1 MPDGLGD
8 DPLSSDIFKDVPLFR
23 EIQRVLFSSTGP
35 VNWELA
41 RQVGIA
47 TAVGGDPDP
56 EPTDEDRAL
65 LEQTVRAAELA
76 VAELTGLEPP
86 PDVTRVE
93 PVRRARWVEANIEGL
108 RALFE
113 PGAERLATVMTE
125 MERREL
131 SEERLGGMEGMEGMA
146 GLGMMMQRMAPLLM
160 GTQIGMVLGMLGR
173 GVFGQYELP
182 VPRDRSAGLLFVV
195 PNIAAFQADW
205 DLPGDEVRG
214 WVALHETTHAFQ
226 LGREWVREYFLEQVR
241 ELAAGMEFDLSGLE
255 ERLAEMDLSDP
266 ARLQDAVGDPGALLG
281 QQLTEEQR
289 LLMRRIQALMAA
301 AEGHAD
307 HVMGVLGRRML
318 STYARIEEA
327 RTRRREGRSEEER
340 AVERMLGFELK
351 QEQYRLG
358 AGFCRVVAE
367 ATDERMLARMW
378 ESREH
383 LPSMPE
389 LEEPTLWLSR
399 MA

>member
-1 MPDGLGD
+1 MESMADPFGEE
-8 DPLSSDIFKDVPLFR
+8 PLSSDIFKDVPLFR
-23 EIQRVLFSSTGP
+23 EIQRVLFSGTGP

-56 EPTDEDRAL
+56 DPTDEDRAG

-76 VAELTGLEPP
+76 VAELTGLEAPP
-86 PDVTRVE
+86 EVARVE

-108 RALFE
+108 RGLLE
-113 PGAERLATVMTE
+113 PAAERLGTVMSE

-131 SEERLGGMEGMEGMA
+131 TEERLGGMEEMA

-160 GTQIGMVLGMLGR
+160 GTQVGMVLGMLGR
-173 GVFGQYELP
+173 SVLGQYELP
-182 VPRDRSAGLLFVV
+182 VPRDRSPGLLFVV
-195 PNIAAFQADW
+195 PNIAAFEEDW
-205 DLPGDEVRG
+205 DLPRDELRA
-214 WVALHETTHAFQ
+214 WVALHETAHAFQ
-226 LGREWVREYFLEQVR
+226 LGRPWVRDYFLEQVR

-255 ERLAEMDLSDP
+255 ERLAGLDLSDP
-266 ARLQDAVGDPGALLG
+266 ESLQDAMGDPAGLLG
-281 QQLTEEQR
+281 HQLTDEQR

-307 HVMGVLGRRML
+307 HLMAVLGRRML
-318 STYARIEEA
+318 SSHARIEEA
-327 RTRRREGRSEEER
+327 RSRRREGRTEEER
-340 AVERMLGFELK
+340 AIERMLGFELK
-351 QEQYRLG
+351 EEQYRLG
-358 AGFCRVVAE
+358 AAFCERVAE
-367 ATDERMLARMW
+367 ETDEPTLARIW
-378 ESREH
+378 ESAET

-389 LEEPTLWLSR
+389 LEEPTLWLAR